1 MIDQNHGEAS
11 LQEEKGKELYTAGK
25 FQQAS
30 TVFFQ
35 AAELYLIQE
44 QEQLAA
50 EMRNNQCVALLQAK
64 QPREALAA
72 VQGTALIFKEAGDKL
87 KQAMA
92 FSNEATALK
101 DLGQNSEA
109 IDKFTLAADLFTQLN
124 ETVMHLEVTQSI
136 SALKLKSRNLTG
148 ALFSMQDGLEQ
159 IEKPTLRQ
167 KLLINLLKI
176 PQNLMEK

>member
-1 MIDQNHGEAS
+1 MIDQNHEEAN
-11 LQEEKGKELYTAGK
+11 LREEEGKELYTARK

-30 TVFFQ
+30 IIFSQ
-35 AAELYLIQE
+35 AAELYLDQE

-72 VQGTALIFKEAGDKL
+72 VQGTALIFKKAGDKL

-92 FSNEATALK
+92 FANEATALK
-101 DLGQNSEA
+101 NLGQNSEA

-124 ETVMHLEVTQSI
+124 ETAMHLEVMQSI
-136 SALKLKSRNLTG
+136 STMKLKSRNLPG

-159 IEKPTLRQ
+159 VEKPTLRQ
-167 KLLINLLKI
+167 KLLIKLLKI

>member
-1 MIDQNHGEAS
+1 MNDQNHGEAS
-11 LQEEKGKELYTAGK
+11 LQEEEGKELYTARK

-30 TVFFQ
+30 IVFSQ
-35 AAELYLIQE
+35 AAELYLKQE
-44 QEQLAA
+44 KEQLAA

-72 VQGTALIFKEAGDKL
+72 VQGTALIFKEAGDQL

-92 FSNEATALK
+92 FANEATALK
-101 DLGQNSEA
+101 DLGQKSEA
-109 IDKFTLAADLFTQLN
+109 IEKFTQAADLFTQLN
-124 ETVMHLEVTQSI
+124 EGTMHLEVMQSI
-136 SALKLKSRNLTG
+136 SALKMKSRNLTG

-159 IEKPTLRQ
+159 VEKPTLRQ

>member
-1 MIDQNHGEAS
+1 MNDQNHGEAS
-11 LQEEKGKELYTAGK
+11 LQEEEGKELYTARK

-30 TVFFQ
+30 IVFSQ
-35 AAELYLIQE
+35 AAELYLKQE

-72 VQGTALIFKEAGDKL
+72 VQGTALIFKAAGDQQ

-92 FSNEATALK
+92 FANEATALK
-101 DLGQNSEA
+101 DLGQKSEA
-109 IDKFTLAADLFTQLN
+109 IDKFTQAADLFTQLN
-124 ETVMHLEVTQSI
+124 EGAMHLEVMQSI

-159 IEKPTLRQ
+159 VEKPTLRQ

>member
-11 LQEEKGKELYTAGK
+11 LQEEEGKELYTARK

-30 TVFFQ
+30 IVFSQ
-35 AAELYLIQE
+35 AAELYLKQE

-72 VQGTALIFKEAGDKL
+72 VQGTALIFKAAGDQL

-92 FSNEATALK
+92 FANEATALK
-101 DLGQNSEA
+101 DLGQKSEA
-109 IDKFTLAADLFTQLN
+109 IDKFTQAADLFTQLN
-124 ETVMHLEVTQSI
+124 EGTMHLEVMQSI
-136 SALKLKSRNLTG
+136 SALKMKSRNLTG

-159 IEKPTLRQ
+159 VEKPTLRQ

>member
-1 MIDQNHGEAS
+1 MIDQNRGEAS
-11 LQEEKGKELYTAGK
+11 QQEEEGKKLYSAGK

-30 TVFFQ
+30 TVFSQ
-35 AAELYLIQE
+35 AAELYLNQE

-72 VQGTALIFKEAGDKL
+72 VQGTELIFKEAGDKL

-92 FSNEATALK
+92 LANEATALK
-101 DLGQNSEA
+101 GLGQNSEA
-109 IDKFTLAADLFTQLN
+109 IEQFTLAADLFTQLN
-124 ETVMHLEVTQSI
+124 ETVMHFEVMQSI
-136 SALKLKSRNLTG
+136 SALKLKSRNIIG

-159 IEKPTLRQ
+159 VEKPTLRQ
-167 KLLINLLKI
+167 KLLIKLLKI
-176 PQNLMEK
+176 PQNLIEK